1 MRPVGGGWEQQKWL
15 QPLEEEGVTKSLK
28 LEIEDL
34 EERIAPSV
42 VLTVGLN
49 SPQGSH
55 TVVGPAAA
63 TGGAVNAFNHVSFIN
78 GVEIDNIDVAFNC

>member
-1 MRPVGGGWEQQKWL
+1 MA
-15 QPLEEEGVTKSLK
+15 KSIK

-34 EERIAPSV
+34 EERIAPGL

-55 TVVGPAAA
+55 TVDGPAAA
-63 TGGAVNAFNHVSFIN
+63 TGGAVTAFTNVTNA
-78 GVEIDNIDVAFNC
+78 GVVIDNIDVSFSC

>member
-1 MRPVGGGWEQQKWL
+1 MA
-15 QPLEEEGVTKSLK
+15 KSLK

-34 EERIAPSV
+34 EERIAPGV

-63 TGGAVNAFNHVSFIN
+63 TGGAITAFTHVTQN
-78 GVEIDNIDVAFNC
+78 GVMIDNIEVSFAC

>member
-1 MRPVGGGWEQQKWL
+1 MEEDGMMES
-15 QPLEEEGVTKSLK
+15 LE

-34 EERIAPSV
+34 EERIAPGV

-63 TGGAVNAFNHVSFIN
+63 TDGAINAFTHVTGN
-78 GVEIDNIDVAFNC
+78 GVVIDNIDVSFAC

>member
-1 MRPVGGGWEQQKWL
+1 MRPMGGGIH
-15 QPLEEEGVTKSLK
+15 EGEGMTKSLT

-34 EERIAPSV
+34 EERIAPGV

-55 TVVGPAAA
+55 TVVGPDAA
-63 TGGAVNAFNHVSFIN
+63 TGGAINAFTHVTNN
-78 GVEIDNIDVAFNC
+78 GVMIDNIDVSFTC

>member
-1 MRPVGGGWEQQKWL
+1 MV
-15 QPLEEEGVTKSLK
+15 KSLK

-34 EERIAPSV
+34 EERIAPGV

-55 TVVGPAAA
+55 TVVGPPEA
-63 TGGAVNAFNHVSFIN
+63 TGGAITAFTHVTNN
-78 GVEIDNIDVAFNC
+78 GVEIANIEVAFGPC

>member
-1 MRPVGGGWEQQKWL
+1 M
-15 QPLEEEGVTKSLK
+15 TKSFR

-34 EERIAPSV
+34 EERIAPGL

-55 TVVGPAAA
+55 TVAGPDAAI
-63 TGGAVNAFNHVSFIN
+63 GGAVAAFTNVTNA
-78 GVEIDNIDVAFNC
+78 GVVIDNIDVSIGC

>member
-1 MRPVGGGWEQQKWL
+1 M
-15 QPLEEEGVTKSLK
+15 TKSLK

-34 EERIAPSV
+34 EERIAPGL

-63 TGGAVNAFNHVSFIN
+63 TGGAINAFTHVTGA
-78 GVEIDNIDVAFNC
+78 GVEIDNIEVDFTC

>member
-1 MRPVGGGWEQQKWL
+1 M
-15 QPLEEEGVTKSLK
+15 TKSLK

-34 EERIAPSV
+34 EERIAPGL

-55 TVVGPAAA
+55 TVDGPAAA
-63 TGGAVNAFNHVSFIN
+63 TGGAVTAFTAVTDA
-78 GVEIDNIDVAFNC
+78 GVEIDNIDVSFTC